1 MRTPLLLACFAL
13 TVVGCSRNEPKDE
26 QTGSA
31 ASSEQKTIETSD
43 IACNNEKATSAIHS
57 YLVNRIDQHAKKQS
71 DIIQQQAGT
80 VVDMTILQ
88 NGLSQ
93 VAINLE
99 GVNGSNGK
107 CQATVSFNMPQ
118 AQLDNADKIYTRL
131 KMPVAAEQIVSR
143 GYQLQNSTLV
153 ANNVGFGL
161 SASGTNYQVN
171 STTGDDVIGLVGE
184 IMANSALAQT
194 LTQPSNTP
202 LAGSSAG
209 AIPVLPPVTSKPSV
223 AANNS
228 QTSTTKPVKK
238 QTTEK
243 PKTNS
248 EKNNSKKNNS
258 EKTKTDVTTTT
269 SAKKNTQSDSA
280 DKKSVKKS
288 ESTTSDSADK
298 KSVKKSESTT
308 SNADTK
314 STATKSAASTGNST
328 EKSTKSV
335 SHEKVPT
342 DTNVKLTIE
351 EKNEQY

>member
-1 MRTPLLLACFAL
+1 MSMIFPQNTLSKKMRTPLLLACFAL
-13 TVVGCSRNEPKDE
+13 TVVGCSRNEQKDE

-57 YLVNRIDQHAKKQS
+57 YLVNRIDQQAKKQS

-80 VVDMTILQ
+80 IVDMSILQ

-99 GVNGSNGK
+99 SVNGSNGK

-131 KMPVAAEQIVSR
+131 KMPVAAEQITSR

-161 SASGTNYQVN
+161 SASGANYQVN

-209 AIPVLPPVTSKPSV
+209 AIPVVPTVTSKPSV

-228 QTSTTKPVKK
+228 QNSTTKPVKK
-238 QTTEK
+238 QTTEE
-243 PKTNS
+243 PKTDS
-248 EKNNSKKNNS
+248 EKNDS
-258 EKTKTDVTTTT
+258 EKTKTDVTTT
-269 SAKKNTQSDSA
+269 SDKKNTASDSA

-288 ESTTSDSADK
+288 ESTTA
-298 KSVKKSESTT
+298 
-308 SNADTK
+308 NADTK
-314 STATKSAASTGNST
+314 STATKSAASTST
-328 EKSTKSV
+328 DKSTKSV

>member
-13 TVVGCSRNEPKDE
+13 TVVGCSRNEQKDE

-57 YLVNRIDQHAKKQS
+57 YLVNRIDQQAKKQS

-80 VVDMTILQ
+80 IVDMSILQ

-99 GVNGSNGK
+99 SVNGSNGK

-131 KMPVAAEQIVSR
+131 KMPVAAEQITSR

-161 SASGTNYQVN
+161 SASGANYQVN

-209 AIPVLPPVTSKPSV
+209 AIPVVPTVTSKPSV

-228 QTSTTKPVKK
+228 QNSTTKPVKK
-238 QTTEK
+238 QTTEE
-243 PKTNS
+243 PKTDS
-248 EKNNSKKNNS
+248 EKNDS
-258 EKTKTDVTTTT
+258 EKTKTDVTTT
-269 SAKKNTQSDSA
+269 SDKKNTASDSA
-280 DKKSVKKS
+280 DKISDKKS
-288 ESTTSDSADK
+288 ESTTA
-298 KSVKKSESTT
+298 
-308 SNADTK
+308 NADTK
-314 STATKSAASTGNST
+314 STATKSAASTST
-328 EKSTKSV
+328 DKSTKSV

>member
-1 MRTPLLLACFAL
+1 MSMIFPQNKLSKKMRTPLLLACFAL
-13 TVVGCSRNEPKDE
+13 AVVGCSRNEQKDE

-31 ASSEQKTIETSD
+31 ASSEQKPIETSD
-43 IACNNEKATSAIHS
+43 IACNDEKATSAIHS
-57 YLVNRIDQHAKKQS
+57 YLVNRIDQQAKKQS

-80 VVDMTILQ
+80 IVDMTILQ

-99 GVNGSNGK
+99 SVNGSNGK

-131 KMPVAAEQIVSR
+131 KMPVAAEQITSR

-161 SASGTNYQVN
+161 SASGANYQVN

-228 QTSTTKPVKK
+228 QNSTTKPVKK

-243 PKTNS
+243 PKTGN
-248 EKNNSKKNNS
+248 EKNDS
-258 EKTKTDVTTTT
+258 ETIKTDLTTT

-288 ESTTSDSADK
+288 ESTTS
-298 KSVKKSESTT
+298 
-308 SNADTK
+308 NADT
-314 STATKSAASTGNST
+314 
-328 EKSTKSV
+328 KSTKSV

>member
-1 MRTPLLLACFAL
+1 MSMIFPQNTLSKKMRTPLLLACFAL
-13 TVVGCSRNEPKDE
+13 AVVGCSRNEQKDE

-31 ASSEQKTIETSD
+31 ASSEQKSIETSD

-57 YLVNRIDQHAKKQS
+57 YLVNRIDQQAKKQS

-99 GVNGSNGK
+99 SVNGSNGK

-131 KMPVAAEQIVSR
+131 KMPVAAEQIASR

-161 SASGTNYQVN
+161 SASGANYQVN

-209 AIPVLPPVTSKPSV
+209 AIPVVPTVTSKPSV

-228 QTSTTKPVKK
+228 QNSTTKPVKK
-238 QTTEK
+238 QTTEE
-243 PKTNS
+243 PKTDS
-248 EKNNSKKNNS
+248 EKNDS
-258 EKTKTDVTTTT
+258 EKTKTDVTTT
-269 SAKKNTQSDSA
+269 SDKKNTASDSA

-288 ESTTSDSADK
+288 ESTTA
-298 KSVKKSESTT
+298 
-308 SNADTK
+308 NADTK
-314 STATKSAASTGNST
+314 STATKSAASTSVD
-328 EKSTKSV
+328 KSTKSV

>member
-1 MRTPLLLACFAL
+1 MSMIFPQNTLSKKMRTPLLLACFAL
-13 TVVGCSRNEPKDE
+13 TVVGCSRNEQKDE

-57 YLVNRIDQHAKKQS
+57 YLVNRIDQQAKKQS

-80 VVDMTILQ
+80 IVDMSILQ

-99 GVNGSNGK
+99 SVNGSNGK

-131 KMPVAAEQIVSR
+131 KMPVAAEQITSR
-143 GYQLQNSTLV
+143 GYRLQNSTLV

-161 SASGTNYQVN
+161 SASGANYQVN

-209 AIPVLPPVTSKPSV
+209 AIPVVPTVTSKPSV

-228 QTSTTKPVKK
+228 QNSTTKPVKK
-238 QTTEK
+238 QTTEE
-243 PKTNS
+243 PKTDS
-248 EKNNSKKNNS
+248 EKNDS
-258 EKTKTDVTTTT
+258 EKTKTDVTTT
-269 SAKKNTQSDSA
+269 SDKKNTASDSA

-288 ESTTSDSADK
+288 ESTTA
-298 KSVKKSESTT
+298 
-308 SNADTK
+308 NADTK
-314 STATKSAASTGNST
+314 STATKSAASTST
-328 EKSTKSV
+328 DKSTKSV

>member
-1 MRTPLLLACFAL
+1 MSMIFPQNTLSKKMRTPLLLACFAL
-13 TVVGCSRNEPKDE
+13 TVVGCSRNEQKDE

-57 YLVNRIDQHAKKQS
+57 YLVNRIDQQAKKQS

-80 VVDMTILQ
+80 IVDMSILQ

-99 GVNGSNGK
+99 SVNGSNGK

-131 KMPVAAEQIVSR
+131 KMPVAAEQITSR

-161 SASGTNYQVN
+161 SASGANYQVN

-209 AIPVLPPVTSKPSV
+209 AIPVVPTVTSKPSV

-228 QTSTTKPVKK
+228 QNSTTKPVKK
-238 QTTEK
+238 QTTEE
-243 PKTNS
+243 PKTDS
-248 EKNNSKKNNS
+248 EKNDS
-258 EKTKTDVTTTT
+258 EKTKTDVTTT
-269 SAKKNTQSDSA
+269 SDKKNTASDSA
-280 DKKSVKKS
+280 DKISDKKS
-288 ESTTSDSADK
+288 ESTTA
-298 KSVKKSESTT
+298 
-308 SNADTK
+308 NADTK
-314 STATKSAASTGNST
+314 STATKSAASTST
-328 EKSTKSV
+328 DKSTKSV

>member
-1 MRTPLLLACFAL
+1 MSMIFPQNTLSKKMRTPLLLACFAL
-13 TVVGCSRNEPKDE
+13 TVVGCSRNEQKDE

-57 YLVNRIDQHAKKQS
+57 YLVNRIDQQAKKQS

-80 VVDMTILQ
+80 IVDMSILQ

-99 GVNGSNGK
+99 SVNGSNGK

-131 KMPVAAEQIVSR
+131 KMPVAAEQITSR

-209 AIPVLPPVTSKPSV
+209 AIPVVPTVTSKPSV

-228 QTSTTKPVKK
+228 QNSTTKPVKK
-238 QTTEK
+238 QTTEE
-243 PKTNS
+243 PKTDS
-248 EKNNSKKNNS
+248 EKNDS
-258 EKTKTDVTTTT
+258 EKTKTDVTTT
-269 SAKKNTQSDSA
+269 SDKKNTA
-280 DKKSVKKS
+280 
-288 ESTTSDSADK
+288 SDSADK

-314 STATKSAASTGNST
+314 STATKPTASTGNST
-328 EKSTKSV
+328 DKSTKPV

>member
-1 MRTPLLLACFAL
+1 MSMIFPQNTLSKKMRTPLLLACFAL
-13 TVVGCSRNEPKDE
+13 TVVGCSRNEQKDE

-31 ASSEQKTIETSD
+31 ASSEQQPIETSD
-43 IACNNEKATSAIHS
+43 IACNNDKATSAIHS
-57 YLVNRIDQHAKKQS
+57 YLVNRIDQQAKKQS

-80 VVDMTILQ
+80 IVDMSILQ

-99 GVNGSNGK
+99 SVNGSNGK

-131 KMPVAAEQIVSR
+131 KMPVAAEQIASR

-161 SASGTNYQVN
+161 SASGANYQVN

-209 AIPVLPPVTSKPSV
+209 AIPVVPTVTSKPSV

-228 QTSTTKPVKK
+228 QNSTTKPVKK
-238 QTTEK
+238 QTTEE
-243 PKTNS
+243 PKTDS
-248 EKNNSKKNNS
+248 EKNDS
-258 EKTKTDVTTTT
+258 EKTKTDVTNT
-269 SAKKNTQSDSA
+269 SDKKNTASDSA
-280 DKKSVKKS
+280 DKISDKKS
-288 ESTTSDSADK
+288 ESTTA
-298 KSVKKSESTT
+298 
-308 SNADTK
+308 NADTK
-314 STATKSAASTGNST
+314 STATKSAASTST
-328 EKSTKSV
+328 DKSTKSV

>member
-1 MRTPLLLACFAL
+1 MSMIFPQNTLSKKMRTPLLLACFAL
-13 TVVGCSRNEPKDE
+13 AVVGCSRNEQKDE

-57 YLVNRIDQHAKKQS
+57 YLVNRIDQQAKKQS

-99 GVNGSNGK
+99 SVNGSNGK

-131 KMPVAAEQIVSR
+131 KMPVAAEQIASR

-161 SASGTNYQVN
+161 SASGANYQVN

-209 AIPVLPPVTSKPSV
+209 AIPVVPTVTSKPSV

-228 QTSTTKPVKK
+228 QNSTTKPVKK
-238 QTTEK
+238 QTTEE
-243 PKTNS
+243 PKTDS
-248 EKNNSKKNNS
+248 EKNDS
-258 EKTKTDVTTTT
+258 EKTKTDVTTT
-269 SAKKNTQSDSA
+269 SDKKNTASDSA
-280 DKKSVKKS
+280 DKISDKKS
-288 ESTTSDSADK
+288 ESTTA
-298 KSVKKSESTT
+298 
-308 SNADTK
+308 NADTK
-314 STATKSAASTGNST
+314 STATKSAASTST
-328 EKSTKSV
+328 DKSTKSV

>member
-1 MRTPLLLACFAL
+1 MSMIFPQNTLSKKMRTPLLLACFAL
-13 TVVGCSRNEPKDE
+13 TVVGCSRNEQKDE

-57 YLVNRIDQHAKKQS
+57 YLVNRIDQQAKKQS

-80 VVDMTILQ
+80 IVDMSILQ

-99 GVNGSNGK
+99 SVNGSNGK

-131 KMPVAAEQIVSR
+131 KMPVAAEQIASR

-161 SASGTNYQVN
+161 SASGANYQVN

-209 AIPVLPPVTSKPSV
+209 AIPVVPTVTSKPSV

-228 QTSTTKPVKK
+228 QNSTTKPVKK
-238 QTTEK
+238 QTTEE
-243 PKTNS
+243 PKTDS
-248 EKNNSKKNNS
+248 EKNDS
-258 EKTKTDVTTTT
+258 EKTKTDVTTT
-269 SAKKNTQSDSA
+269 SDKKNTASDSA
-280 DKKSVKKS
+280 DKISDKKS
-288 ESTTSDSADK
+288 ESTTA
-298 KSVKKSESTT
+298 
-308 SNADTK
+308 NADTK
-314 STATKSAASTGNST
+314 STATKSAASTST
-328 EKSTKSV
+328 EKSTKPV

>member
-13 TVVGCSRNEPKDE
+13 AVVGCSRNEQKDE

-57 YLVNRIDQHAKKQS
+57 YLVNRIDQQAKKQS

-80 VVDMTILQ
+80 IVDMSILQ

-99 GVNGSNGK
+99 SVNGSNGK

-131 KMPVAAEQIVSR
+131 KMPVAAEQIASR

-209 AIPVLPPVTSKPSV
+209 AIPVVPTVTSKPSV

-228 QTSTTKPVKK
+228 QNSTTKPVKK
-238 QTTEK
+238 QTTEE
-243 PKTNS
+243 PKTDS
-248 EKNNSKKNNS
+248 EKNDS
-258 EKTKTDVTTTT
+258 EKTKTDVTTT
-269 SAKKNTQSDSA
+269 SDKKNTASDSA
-280 DKKSVKKS
+280 DKI
-288 ESTTSDSADK
+288 SD
-298 KSVKKSESTT
+298 KKSESTT

-328 EKSTKSV
+328 EKSTKPV

>member
-13 TVVGCSRNEPKDE
+13 AVVGCSRNEQKDE

-57 YLVNRIDQHAKKQS
+57 YLVNRIDQQAKKQS

-99 GVNGSNGK
+99 SVNGSNGK

-131 KMPVAAEQIVSR
+131 KMPVAAEQIASR

-161 SASGTNYQVN
+161 SASGANYQVN

-209 AIPVLPPVTSKPSV
+209 AIAVLPPVTSRPSV

-228 QTSTTKPVKK
+228 QNSTTKPVKK

-243 PKTNS
+243 PKTGS
-248 EKNNSKKNNS
+248 EKNNS

-269 SAKKNTQSDSA
+269 SAKKNTP
-280 DKKSVKKS
+280 
-288 ESTTSDSADK
+288 SDSADK

-314 STATKSAASTGNST
+314 STATKPTASTGNST

>member
-1 MRTPLLLACFAL
+1 MSMIFPQNTLSKKMRTPLLLACFAL
-13 TVVGCSRNEPKDE
+13 TVVGCSRNEQKDE

-31 ASSEQKTIETSD
+31 ASSEQKPIETSD
-43 IACNNEKATSAIHS
+43 IACNTEKATGAIHS
-57 YLVNRIDQHAKKQS
+57 YLVNRIDQQAKKQS

-99 GVNGSNGK
+99 SVNGSNGK

-131 KMPVAAEQIVSR
+131 KMPVAAEQIASR

-161 SASGTNYQVN
+161 SASGANYQVN

-209 AIPVLPPVTSKPSV
+209 AIPVVPTVTSKPSV

-228 QTSTTKPVKK
+228 QNSTTKPVKK
-238 QTTEK
+238 QTTEE
-243 PKTNS
+243 PKTDS
-248 EKNNSKKNNS
+248 EKNDS
-258 EKTKTDVTTTT
+258 ETIKTDLTTT
-269 SAKKNTQSDSA
+269 SDKKNTESDST

-288 ESTTSDSADK
+288 ESTTA
-298 KSVKKSESTT
+298 
-308 SNADTK
+308 NADSK
-314 STATKSAASTGNST
+314 SSATKSAASTST
-328 EKSTKSV
+328 DKSTKPV

>member
-1 MRTPLLLACFAL
+1 MIFPQNTLSKKMRTPLLLACFAL
-13 TVVGCSRNEPKDE
+13 TVVGCSRNEQKDE

-43 IACNNEKATSAIHS
+43 IACNNEKATDAIHS
-57 YLVNRIDQHAKKQS
+57 YLVNRIDQQAKKQS

-80 VVDMTILQ
+80 IVDMTILQ

-99 GVNGSNGK
+99 SVNGSNGK

-131 KMPVAAEQIVSR
+131 KMPVAAEQIASR

-161 SASGTNYQVN
+161 SASGANYQVN

-209 AIPVLPPVTSKPSV
+209 AIPVVPTVTSKPSV

-228 QTSTTKPVKK
+228 QNSTTKPVKK
-238 QTTEK
+238 QTTEE
-243 PKTNS
+243 PKTDS
-248 EKNNSKKNNS
+248 EKNDS
-258 EKTKTDVTTTT
+258 EKTKTDVTTT
-269 SAKKNTQSDSA
+269 SDKKNTASDSA

-288 ESTTSDSADK
+288 EATTA
-298 KSVKKSESTT
+298 
-308 SNADTK
+308 NADSK
-314 STATKSAASTGNST
+314 STATKSAASTST
-328 EKSTKSV
+328 EKSTKPV

>member
-1 MRTPLLLACFAL
+1 MSMIFPQNTLSKKMRTPLLLACFAL
-13 TVVGCSRNEPKDE
+13 AVVGCSRNEQKDE
-26 QTGSA
+26 QTVSA
-31 ASSEQKTIETSD
+31 ASSEQQPIETSD
-43 IACNNEKATSAIHS
+43 IACNNEKATDAIHS
-57 YLVNRIDQHAKKQS
+57 YLVNRIDQQAKKQS

-80 VVDMTILQ
+80 MVDMTILQ

-131 KMPVAAEQIVSR
+131 KMPVAAEQIASR

-161 SASGTNYQVN
+161 SASGANYQVN

-202 LAGSSAG
+202 LVGSSAG
-209 AIPVLPPVTSKPSV
+209 AIAVLPPVTSKPSV

-228 QTSTTKPVKK
+228 QNSTTKPVKK
-238 QTTEK
+238 QSTEE

-248 EKNNSKKNNS
+248 EKNDS
-258 EKTKTDVTTTT
+258 ETIKTDVTTTT
-269 SAKKNTQSDSA
+269 SANKNTPSDST

-288 ESTTSDSADK
+288 EA
-298 KSVKKSESTT
+298 TT

-314 STATKSAASTGNST
+314 STATKSAASTST
-328 EKSTKSV
+328 DKSTKPV

>member
-1 MRTPLLLACFAL
+1 MSMIFPQNTLSKKMRTPLLLACFAL
-13 TVVGCSRNEPKDE
+13 AVVGCSRNEQKDE

-57 YLVNRIDQHAKKQS
+57 YLVNRIDQQAKKQS

-80 VVDMTILQ
+80 IVDMSILQ

-99 GVNGSNGK
+99 SVNGSNGK

-131 KMPVAAEQIVSR
+131 KMPVAAEQIASR

-161 SASGTNYQVN
+161 SASGANYQVN

-209 AIPVLPPVTSKPSV
+209 AIPVVPTVTSKPSV

-228 QTSTTKPVKK
+228 QNSTTKPVKK
-238 QTTEK
+238 QTTEE
-243 PKTNS
+243 PKTDS
-248 EKNNSKKNNS
+248 EKNDS
-258 EKTKTDVTTTT
+258 EKTKTDVTTT
-269 SAKKNTQSDSA
+269 SDKKNTA
-280 DKKSVKKS
+280 
-288 ESTTSDSADK
+288 SDSADK

-314 STATKSAASTGNST
+314 STATKSAASTST
-328 EKSTKSV
+328 DKSTKSV

>member
-13 TVVGCSRNEPKDE
+13 TVVGCSRNEQKDE

-57 YLVNRIDQHAKKQS
+57 YLVNRIDQQAKKQS

-80 VVDMTILQ
+80 IVDMSILQ

-99 GVNGSNGK
+99 SVNGSNGK

-131 KMPVAAEQIVSR
+131 KMPVAAEQITSR

-209 AIPVLPPVTSKPSV
+209 AIPVVPTVTSKPSV

-228 QTSTTKPVKK
+228 QNSTTKPVKK
-238 QTTEK
+238 QTTEE
-243 PKTNS
+243 PKTDS
-248 EKNNSKKNNS
+248 EKNDS
-258 EKTKTDVTTTT
+258 EKTKTDVTTT
-269 SAKKNTQSDSA
+269 SDKKNTASDSA
-280 DKKSVKKS
+280 DKISDKKS
-288 ESTTSDSADK
+288 ESTTA
-298 KSVKKSESTT
+298 
-308 SNADTK
+308 NADTK
-314 STATKSAASTGNST
+314 STATKSAASTST
-328 EKSTKSV
+328 DKSTKSV

>member
-1 MRTPLLLACFAL
+1 MSMIFPQNTLSKKMRTPLLMACFAL
-13 TVVGCSRNEPKDE
+13 TVVGCSRNEQKDE

-57 YLVNRIDQHAKKQS
+57 YLVNRIDQQAKKQS

-80 VVDMTILQ
+80 IVDMSILQ

-99 GVNGSNGK
+99 SVNGSNGK

-131 KMPVAAEQIVSR
+131 KMPVAAEQITSR

-161 SASGTNYQVN
+161 SASGANYQVN

-209 AIPVLPPVTSKPSV
+209 AIPVVPTVTSKPSV

-228 QTSTTKPVKK
+228 QNSTTKPVKK
-238 QTTEK
+238 QTTEE
-243 PKTNS
+243 PKTDS
-248 EKNNSKKNNS
+248 EKNDS
-258 EKTKTDVTTTT
+258 EKTKTDVTTT
-269 SAKKNTQSDSA
+269 SDKKNTASDSA
-280 DKKSVKKS
+280 DKISDKKS
-288 ESTTSDSADK
+288 ESTTA
-298 KSVKKSESTT
+298 
-308 SNADTK
+308 NADTK
-314 STATKSAASTGNST
+314 STATKSAASTST
-328 EKSTKSV
+328 DKSTKSV

>member
-1 MRTPLLLACFAL
+1 MSMIFPQNTLSKKMRTPLLLACFAL
-13 TVVGCSRNEPKDE
+13 TVVGCSRNEQKDE

-31 ASSEQKTIETSD
+31 ASSEQQTIETSD

-57 YLVNRIDQHAKKQS
+57 YLVNRIDQQAKKQS

-99 GVNGSNGK
+99 SVNGSNGK

-131 KMPVAAEQIVSR
+131 KMPVAAEQIASR

-161 SASGTNYQVN
+161 SASGANYQVN

-209 AIPVLPPVTSKPSV
+209 TIPVVPTVTSKPSV

-228 QTSTTKPVKK
+228 QNSTTKPVKK
-238 QTTEK
+238 QTTEE
-243 PKTNS
+243 PKTDS
-248 EKNNSKKNNS
+248 EKNDS
-258 EKTKTDVTTTT
+258 EKTKTDVTTT
-269 SAKKNTQSDSA
+269 SDKKNTASDSA

-288 ESTTSDSADK
+288 ESTTA
-298 KSVKKSESTT
+298 
-308 SNADTK
+308 NADTK
-314 STATKSAASTGNST
+314 STATKSAASTST
-328 EKSTKSV
+328 DKSTKPV

>member
-1 MRTPLLLACFAL
+1 MSMIFPQNTLSKKMRMPLLLACFAL
-13 TVVGCSRNEPKDE
+13 AVVGCSRNEQKDE

-31 ASSEQKTIETSD
+31 ASSEQQPIETSD
-43 IACNNEKATSAIHS
+43 IDCNNDKATDAIHS
-57 YLVNRIDQHAKKQS
+57 YLVNRIDQQAKKQS

-80 VVDMTILQ
+80 VVDMSILQ

-99 GVNGSNGK
+99 SVNGSNGK
-107 CQATVSFNMPQ
+107 CQATVLFNMPQ
-118 AQLDNADKIYTRL
+118 AQIDNADKIYTRL
-131 KMPVAAEQIVSR
+131 KMPVAAEQIASR

-202 LAGSSAG
+202 LTGSSAG
-209 AIPVLPPVTSKPSV
+209 AIAVLPPVTSRPSV

-228 QTSTTKPVKK
+228 QNSTTKPVKK
-238 QTTEK
+238 QTTEQ
-243 PKTNS
+243 PKTG
-248 EKNNSKKNNS
+248 S
-258 EKTKTDVTTTT
+258 EKTKTDVTNT
-269 SAKKNTQSDSA
+269 SDKKNTQSDSA
-280 DKKSVKKS
+280 DKISDKKS
-288 ESTTSDSADK
+288 EA
-298 KSVKKSESTT
+298 TT
-308 SNADTK
+308 SNADSK
-314 STATKSAASTGNST
+314 STATKSAASTSVD
-328 EKSTKSV
+328 KSTKSV

>member
-1 MRTPLLLACFAL
+1 MSMIFPQNTLSKKMRTPLLLACFAL
-13 TVVGCSRNEPKDE
+13 TVVGCSRNEQKDE

-57 YLVNRIDQHAKKQS
+57 YLVNRIDQQAKKQS

-80 VVDMTILQ
+80 IVDMTILQ

-99 GVNGSNGK
+99 SVNGSNGK

-131 KMPVAAEQIVSR
+131 KMPVAAEQISSR

-161 SASGTNYQVN
+161 SASGANYQVN

-209 AIPVLPPVTSKPSV
+209 AIPVVPPVTSKPSV

-228 QTSTTKPVKK
+228 QNSTTKPVKK

-243 PKTNS
+243 PKTGS
-248 EKNNSKKNNS
+248 EKNTS

-269 SAKKNTQSDSA
+269 PAKKNTASDSA

-288 ESTTSDSADK
+288 EA
-298 KSVKKSESTT
+298 TT

-314 STATKSAASTGNST
+314 STATKSTASTGNST
-328 EKSTKSV
+328 DKSTKPV
-335 SHEKVPT
+335 SHEKIPT

>member
-1 MRTPLLLACFAL
+1 MSMIFPQNTLSKKMRMPLLLACFAL
-13 TVVGCSRNEPKDE
+13 TVVGCSRNEQKDG
-26 QTGSA
+26 QTGST
-31 ASSEQKTIETSD
+31 ASSEQQPIETSD
-43 IACNNEKATSAIHS
+43 IACNNDKATSAIHS
-57 YLVNRIDQHAKKQS
+57 YLVNRIDQQAKKQS

-93 VAINLE
+93 VAVNLE
-99 GVNGSNGK
+99 SVNGSNGK

-131 KMPVAAEQIVSR
+131 KMPVAAEQIASR

-161 SASGTNYQVN
+161 SASGANYQVN

-209 AIPVLPPVTSKPSV
+209 AIPVVPTVTSKPSV

-228 QTSTTKPVKK
+228 QNSTTKPVKK
-238 QTTEK
+238 QTTEE
-243 PKTNS
+243 PKTDS
-248 EKNNSKKNNS
+248 EKNDS
-258 EKTKTDVTTTT
+258 EKTKTDVTTIP
-269 SAKKNTQSDSA
+269 AKKNTA
-280 DKKSVKKS
+280 
-288 ESTTSDSADK
+288 SDSADK

-314 STATKSAASTGNST
+314 STKP
-328 EKSTKSV
+328 V

>member
-1 MRTPLLLACFAL
+1 MSMIFPQNTLSKKMRMPLLLACFAL
-13 TVVGCSRNEPKDE
+13 TVVGCSRNEQKDE

-31 ASSEQKTIETSD
+31 ASSEQQPIETSD
-43 IACNNEKATSAIHS
+43 IACNNDKATDAIHS
-57 YLVNRIDQHAKKQS
+57 YLVNRIDQQAKKQS

-80 VVDMTILQ
+80 MVDMTILQ

-99 GVNGSNGK
+99 SVKGSNGK

-131 KMPVAAEQIVSR
+131 KMPVAAEQIASR

-161 SASGTNYQVN
+161 SASGANYQVN

-209 AIPVLPPVTSKPSV
+209 AIPVLPPVTSRPSV

-228 QTSTTKPVKK
+228 QNSTTKPVKK
-238 QTTEK
+238 QTTEQ
-243 PKTNS
+243 PKTG
-248 EKNNSKKNNS
+248 S

-269 SAKKNTQSDSA
+269 SDKKNTA
-280 DKKSVKKS
+280 
-288 ESTTSDSADK
+288 SDSADK

-308 SNADTK
+308 SNADSK
-314 STATKSAASTGNST
+314 STATKSTASTST

>member
-1 MRTPLLLACFAL
+1 MSMIFPQNTLSKKMRTPLLLACFAL
-13 TVVGCSRNEPKDE
+13 TVVGCSRNEQKDE

-57 YLVNRIDQHAKKQS
+57 YLVNRIDQQAKKQS

-80 VVDMTILQ
+80 IVDMTILQ

-131 KMPVAAEQIVSR
+131 KMPVAAEQIASR

-161 SASGTNYQVN
+161 SASGANYQVN

-228 QTSTTKPVKK
+228 QNSTTKPAKK

-243 PKTNS
+243 PKTGS
-248 EKNNSKKNNS
+248 EKNTS

-269 SAKKNTQSDSA
+269 SAKKNTP
-280 DKKSVKKS
+280 
-288 ESTTSDSADK
+288 SDSADK

-308 SNADTK
+308 SNTDTK
-314 STATKSAASTGNST
+314 STATKSAASTST
-328 EKSTKSV
+328 DKSTKPV

>member
-1 MRTPLLLACFAL
+1 MSMIFPQNTLSKKMRTPLLLACFAL
-13 TVVGCSRNEPKDE
+13 TVVGCSRNEQKDG

-43 IACNNEKATSAIHS
+43 IACNTEKATDAIHS
-57 YLVNRIDQHAKKQS
+57 YLVNRIDQQAKKQS

-80 VVDMTILQ
+80 VVDMSILQ

-99 GVNGSNGK
+99 SVNGSNGK

-131 KMPVAAEQIVSR
+131 KMPVAAEQITSR

-209 AIPVLPPVTSKPSV
+209 PIPVVPTVTSKPSV

-228 QTSTTKPVKK
+228 QNSTTKPVKK
-238 QTTEK
+238 QTTEE
-243 PKTNS
+243 PKTDS
-248 EKNNSKKNNS
+248 EKNDS
-258 EKTKTDVTTTT
+258 EKTKTDVTTT
-269 SAKKNTQSDSA
+269 SDKKNTASDSA

-288 ESTTSDSADK
+288 ESTTA
-298 KSVKKSESTT
+298 
-308 SNADTK
+308 NADTK
-314 STATKSAASTGNST
+314 STATKSAASTST
-328 EKSTKSV
+328 DKSTKSV

>member
-1 MRTPLLLACFAL
+1 MSMIFPQNTLSKKMRTPLLLACFAL
-13 TVVGCSRNEPKDE
+13 TVVGCSRNEQKDE

-31 ASSEQKTIETSD
+31 ASSEQKPIETSD

-57 YLVNRIDQHAKKQS
+57 YLVNRIDQQAKKQS

-80 VVDMTILQ
+80 VVDMSILQ

-99 GVNGSNGK
+99 SVNGSNGK

-131 KMPVAAEQIVSR
+131 KMPVAAEQIASR

-161 SASGTNYQVN
+161 SASGANYQVN

-209 AIPVLPPVTSKPSV
+209 DIAVLPPVTSKPSV

-238 QTTEK
+238 QSTEE
-243 PKTNS
+243 PKTDS
-248 EKNNSKKNNS
+248 EKNDS
-258 EKTKTDVTTTT
+258 ETIKTDLTTT
-269 SAKKNTQSDSA
+269 SDKKNTASDSA

-288 ESTTSDSADK
+288 EA
-298 KSVKKSESTT
+298 TT

-314 STATKSAASTGNST
+314 STATKSAASTST
-328 EKSTKSV
+328 DKSTKSV

>member
-1 MRTPLLLACFAL
+1 MSMIFPQNTLSKKMRTPLLMACFAL
-13 TVVGCSRNEPKDE
+13 TVVGCSRNEQKDE

-57 YLVNRIDQHAKKQS
+57 YLVNRIDQQAKKQS

-80 VVDMTILQ
+80 IVDMSILQ

-99 GVNGSNGK
+99 SVNGSNGK

-131 KMPVAAEQIVSR
+131 KMPVAAEQIASR

-161 SASGTNYQVN
+161 SASGANYQVN

-209 AIPVLPPVTSKPSV
+209 AIPVVPTVTSKPSV

-228 QTSTTKPVKK
+228 QNSTTKPVKK
-238 QTTEK
+238 QTTEE
-243 PKTNS
+243 PKTDS
-248 EKNNSKKNNS
+248 EKNDS
-258 EKTKTDVTTTT
+258 EKTKTDVTTT
-269 SAKKNTQSDSA
+269 SDKKNTASDSA
-280 DKKSVKKS
+280 DKISDKKS
-288 ESTTSDSADK
+288 ESTTA
-298 KSVKKSESTT
+298 
-308 SNADTK
+308 NADTK
-314 STATKSAASTGNST
+314 STATKSAASTST
-328 EKSTKSV
+328 DKSTKSV

>member
-1 MRTPLLLACFAL
+1 MSMIFPQNTLSKKMRTPLLLACFAL
-13 TVVGCSRNEPKDE
+13 TVVGCSRNEQKDE

-57 YLVNRIDQHAKKQS
+57 YLVNRIDQQAKKQS

-80 VVDMTILQ
+80 IVDMSILQ

-99 GVNGSNGK
+99 SVNGSNGK

-131 KMPVAAEQIVSR
+131 KMPVAAEQIASR

-161 SASGTNYQVN
+161 SASGANYQVN

-209 AIPVLPPVTSKPSV
+209 AIPVVPTVTSKPSV

-228 QTSTTKPVKK
+228 QNSTTKPVKK
-238 QTTEK
+238 QTTEE
-243 PKTNS
+243 PKTDS
-248 EKNNSKKNNS
+248 EKNDS
-258 EKTKTDVTTTT
+258 EKTKTDVTTT
-269 SAKKNTQSDSA
+269 SDKKNTASDSA
-280 DKKSVKKS
+280 DKISDKKS
-288 ESTTSDSADK
+288 EP
-298 KSVKKSESTT
+298 TT

-314 STATKSAASTGNST
+314 STATKSAASTST
-328 EKSTKSV
+328 DKSTKSV

>member
-13 TVVGCSRNEPKDE
+13 AVVGCSRNEQKDG

-31 ASSEQKTIETSD
+31 ASSEQQPIETSD

-57 YLVNRIDQHAKKQS
+57 YLVNRIDQQAKKQS

-99 GVNGSNGK
+99 SVNGSNGK

-131 KMPVAAEQIVSR
+131 KMPAAAEQIASR

-228 QTSTTKPVKK
+228 QNSTTKPVKK
-238 QTTEK
+238 QTTEQ
-243 PKTNS
+243 PKTGS
-248 EKNNSKKNNS
+248 ERNNS

-269 SAKKNTQSDSA
+269 SDKKNTA
-280 DKKSVKKS
+280 
-288 ESTTSDSADK
+288 SDSADK

-314 STATKSAASTGNST
+314 STKP
-328 EKSTKSV
+328 V

>member
-1 MRTPLLLACFAL
+1 MSMIFPQNTLSKKMRTPLLLACFAL
-13 TVVGCSRNEPKDE
+13 AVVGCSRNEQKDE
-26 QTGSA
+26 QTSSA

-57 YLVNRIDQHAKKQS
+57 YLVNRIDQQAKKQS

-80 VVDMTILQ
+80 MVDMTILQ

-99 GVNGSNGK
+99 SVNGSNGK

-131 KMPVAAEQIVSR
+131 KMPVAAEQIASR

-161 SASGTNYQVN
+161 SASGANYQVN

-209 AIPVLPPVTSKPSV
+209 AIPVVPTVTSKPSV

-228 QTSTTKPVKK
+228 QNSTTKPVKK
-238 QTTEK
+238 QTTEE
-243 PKTNS
+243 PKTDS
-248 EKNNSKKNNS
+248 EKNDS
-258 EKTKTDVTTTT
+258 EKTKTDVTTT
-269 SAKKNTQSDSA
+269 SDKKNTASDSA

-288 ESTTSDSADK
+288 ESTTA
-298 KSVKKSESTT
+298 
-308 SNADTK
+308 NADTK
-314 STATKSAASTGNST
+314 STATKSAASTST
-328 EKSTKSV
+328 DKSTKSV

>member
-1 MRTPLLLACFAL
+1 MSMIFPQNTLSKKMRTPLLLACFAL
-13 TVVGCSRNEPKDE
+13 TVVGCSRNEQKDE

-31 ASSEQKTIETSD
+31 ASSEQQPIETSD
-43 IACNNEKATSAIHS
+43 IACDNDKATSAIHS
-57 YLVNRIDQHAKKQS
+57 YLVNRIDQQAKKQS

-80 VVDMTILQ
+80 IVDMSILQ

-99 GVNGSNGK
+99 SVNGSNGK

-131 KMPVAAEQIVSR
+131 KMPVAAEQITSR

-161 SASGTNYQVN
+161 SASGANYQVN

-209 AIPVLPPVTSKPSV
+209 AIPVVPTVTSKPSV

-228 QTSTTKPVKK
+228 QNSTTKPVKK
-238 QTTEK
+238 QTTEE
-243 PKTNS
+243 PKTGS
-248 EKNNSKKNNS
+248 EKNDS
-258 EKTKTDVTTTT
+258 EKTKTDVTTT
-269 SAKKNTQSDSA
+269 SDKKNTASDSA
-280 DKKSVKKS
+280 DKISDKKS
-288 ESTTSDSADK
+288 ESTTA
-298 KSVKKSESTT
+298 
-308 SNADTK
+308 NADTK
-314 STATKSAASTGNST
+314 STATKSAASTST
-328 EKSTKSV
+328 DKSTKSV

>member
-1 MRTPLLLACFAL
+1 MSMIFPQNTLSKKMRTPLLLACFAL
-13 TVVGCSRNEPKDE
+13 AVVGCSRNEQKDE
-26 QTGSA
+26 QTGST
-31 ASSEQKTIETSD
+31 ASSEQQPIETSD

-57 YLVNRIDQHAKKQS
+57 YLVNRIDQQAKKQS

-80 VVDMTILQ
+80 VVDMSILQ

-99 GVNGSNGK
+99 SVNGSNGK
-107 CQATVSFNMPQ
+107 CQATVLFNMPQ

-131 KMPVAAEQIVSR
+131 KMPVAAEQITSR

-209 AIPVLPPVTSKPSV
+209 AIAVLPPVTSRPSV

-228 QTSTTKPVKK
+228 QNSTTKPVKK
-238 QTTEK
+238 QTTEQ
-243 PKTNS
+243 PKTG
-248 EKNNSKKNNS
+248 S
-258 EKTKTDVTTTT
+258 EKTKTDVNNT
-269 SAKKNTQSDSA
+269 SDKKNTQSDSA
-280 DKKSVKKS
+280 DKISDKKS
-288 ESTTSDSADK
+288 EPTTA
-298 KSVKKSESTT
+298 
-308 SNADTK
+308 NADSK
-314 STATKSAASTGNST
+314 STATKSAASTST
-328 EKSTKSV
+328 DKSTKSV

>member
-1 MRTPLLLACFAL
+1 MSMIFPQNTLSKKMRTPLLLACFAL
-13 TVVGCSRNEPKDE
+13 AVVGCSRNEQKDG

-31 ASSEQKTIETSD
+31 ASSEQQPIETSD

-57 YLVNRIDQHAKKQS
+57 YLVNRIDQQAKKQS

-99 GVNGSNGK
+99 SVNGSNGK

-131 KMPVAAEQIVSR
+131 KMPVAAEQIASR

-153 ANNVGFGL
+153 ANPVGFGL
-161 SASGTNYQVN
+161 SASGANYQVN

-209 AIPVLPPVTSKPSV
+209 AIPVVPTVTSKPSV

-228 QTSTTKPVKK
+228 QNSTTKPVKK
-238 QTTEK
+238 QTTEE
-243 PKTNS
+243 PKTDS
-248 EKNNSKKNNS
+248 EKNDS
-258 EKTKTDVTTTT
+258 EKTKTDVTTIP
-269 SAKKNTQSDSA
+269 AKKNTA
-280 DKKSVKKS
+280 
-288 ESTTSDSADK
+288 SDSADK

-314 STATKSAASTGNST
+314 STKP
-328 EKSTKSV
+328 V

>member
-1 MRTPLLLACFAL
+1 MSMIFPQNTLSKKMRMPLLLACFAL
-13 TVVGCSRNEPKDE
+13 TVVGCSRNEQKDG
-26 QTGSA
+26 QTGST
-31 ASSEQKTIETSD
+31 ASSEQQPIETSD
-43 IACNNEKATSAIHS
+43 IACNNDKATSAIHS
-57 YLVNRIDQHAKKQS
+57 YLVNRIDQQAKKQS

-80 VVDMTILQ
+80 MVDMTILQ

-99 GVNGSNGK
+99 SVKGSNGK

-131 KMPVAAEQIVSR
+131 KIPVAAEQITSR

-161 SASGTNYQVN
+161 SASGANYQVN

-228 QTSTTKPVKK
+228 QNSTTKPVKK
-238 QTTEK
+238 QTTEQ
-243 PKTNS
+243 PKTG
-248 EKNNSKKNNS
+248 S
-258 EKTKTDVTTTT
+258 EKTKTDVNNNT
-269 SAKKNTQSDSA
+269 SDKKNTQSDSA
-280 DKKSVKKS
+280 DKISDKKS
-288 ESTTSDSADK
+288 EP
-298 KSVKKSESTT
+298 TT
-308 SNADTK
+308 SNADSK
-314 STATKSAASTGNST
+314 STATKSAASTSVD
-328 EKSTKSV
+328 KSTKSV

>member
-1 MRTPLLLACFAL
+1 MLTPLLLACFAL
-13 TVVGCSRNEPKDE
+13 AVVGCSRNEQKDE

-57 YLVNRIDQHAKKQS
+57 YLVNRIDQQAKKQS

-80 VVDMTILQ
+80 IVDMTILQ

-99 GVNGSNGK
+99 SVNGSNGK

-131 KMPVAAEQIVSR
+131 KIPVAAEQITSR

-209 AIPVLPPVTSKPSV
+209 AIPVVPTVTSKPSV

-228 QTSTTKPVKK
+228 QNSTTKPVKK
-238 QTTEK
+238 QTTEE
-243 PKTNS
+243 PKTDS
-248 EKNNSKKNNS
+248 EKNDS
-258 EKTKTDVTTTT
+258 EKTKTDVTTT
-269 SAKKNTQSDSA
+269 SDKKNTASDSA
-280 DKKSVKKS
+280 DKISDKKS
-288 ESTTSDSADK
+288 ESTTA
-298 KSVKKSESTT
+298 
-308 SNADTK
+308 NADTK
-314 STATKSAASTGNST
+314 STATKSAASTST
-328 EKSTKSV
+328 DKSTKSV

>member
-1 MRTPLLLACFAL
+1 MSMIFPQNTLSKKMRTPLLLACFAL
-13 TVVGCSRNEPKDE
+13 TVVGCSRNEQKDE

-43 IACNNEKATSAIHS
+43 IACNNDKATDAIHS
-57 YLVNRIDQHAKKQS
+57 YLVNRIDQQAKKQS

-131 KMPVAAEQIVSR
+131 KMPAAAEQIASR

-228 QTSTTKPVKK
+228 QNSTTKPVKK

-243 PKTNS
+243 PKTGS
-248 EKNNSKKNNS
+248 EKNDS

-269 SAKKNTQSDSA
+269 SDKKNTASDSA

-288 ESTTSDSADK
+288 ESI
-298 KSVKKSESTT
+298 T
-308 SNADTK
+308 SNADSK
-314 STATKSAASTGNST
+314 STATKSAASTST
-328 EKSTKSV
+328 DKSTKPV

-351 EKNEQY
+351 GKNEQY

>member
-1 MRTPLLLACFAL
+1 MSMIFPQNTLSKKMRTPLLLACFAL
-13 TVVGCSRNEPKDE
+13 AVVGCSRNEQKDE

-57 YLVNRIDQHAKKQS
+57 YLVNRIDQQAKKQS

-99 GVNGSNGK
+99 NVNGRNGK

-118 AQLDNADKIYTRL
+118 AQLHNADKIYTRL
-131 KMPVAAEQIVSR
+131 KMPVAAEQIASR

-161 SASGTNYQVN
+161 SASGANYQVN

-209 AIPVLPPVTSKPSV
+209 AIPVVPTVTSKPSV

-228 QTSTTKPVKK
+228 QNSTTKPVKK

-243 PKTNS
+243 PKTDS
-248 EKNNSKKNNS
+248 EKNDS
-258 EKTKTDVTTTT
+258 EKTKTDVTTIPD
-269 SAKKNTQSDSA
+269 KKNTA
-280 DKKSVKKS
+280 
-288 ESTTSDSADK
+288 SDSADK

-314 STATKSAASTGNST
+314 STKP
-328 EKSTKSV
+328 V

>member
-13 TVVGCSRNEPKDE
+13 AVVGCSRNEQKDE

-31 ASSEQKTIETSD
+31 TSSEQKSIETSD

-57 YLVNRIDQHAKKQS
+57 YLVNRIDQQAKKQS

-80 VVDMTILQ
+80 VVDMSILQ

-131 KMPVAAEQIVSR
+131 KMPVAAEQIASR

-161 SASGTNYQVN
+161 SASGANYQVN

-209 AIPVLPPVTSKPSV
+209 AIAVLPPVTSRPSV

-228 QTSTTKPVKK
+228 QNSTTKPVKK
-238 QTTEK
+238 QTTEQ
-243 PKTNS
+243 PKTG
-248 EKNNSKKNNS
+248 S
-258 EKTKTDVTTTT
+258 EKTKTDVTNT
-269 SAKKNTQSDSA
+269 SDKKNTQSDSA
-280 DKKSVKKS
+280 DKISDKKS
-288 ESTTSDSADK
+288 EP
-298 KSVKKSESTT
+298 TT
-308 SNADTK
+308 SNADSK
-314 STATKSAASTGNST
+314 STATKSTASTST

>member
-1 MRTPLLLACFAL
+1 MSMIFPQNTLSKKMRTPLLLACFAL
-13 TVVGCSRNEPKDE
+13 AVVGCSRNEQKDE

-31 ASSEQKTIETSD
+31 VSSEQKTIETSD

-57 YLVNRIDQHAKKQS
+57 YLVNRIDQQAKKQS

-99 GVNGSNGK
+99 SVNGSNGK

-131 KMPVAAEQIVSR
+131 KMPVAAEQIASR

-161 SASGTNYQVN
+161 SASGANYQVN

-209 AIPVLPPVTSKPSV
+209 AIPVVPPVTSKPSV

-238 QTTEK
+238 ETTEK

-248 EKNNSKKNNS
+248 EKNSS
-258 EKTKTDVTTTT
+258 DKTKTDVTTT
-269 SAKKNTQSDSA
+269 SDKKNTA
-280 DKKSVKKS
+280 
-288 ESTTSDSADK
+288 SDSADK

-314 STATKSAASTGNST
+314 STKP
-328 EKSTKSV
+328 V